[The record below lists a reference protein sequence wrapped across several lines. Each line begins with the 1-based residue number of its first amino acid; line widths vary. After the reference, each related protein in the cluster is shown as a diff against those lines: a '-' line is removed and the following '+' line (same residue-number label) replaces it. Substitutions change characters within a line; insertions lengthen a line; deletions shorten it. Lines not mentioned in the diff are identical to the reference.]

1 MKKILLVILL
11 TIPFLSK
18 SQCSF
23 SFNDLVR
30 ALKSNET
37 TLNNEL
43 SNKGYIYNSKESIYV
58 CGGYDGYLFKLYF
71 EDGGIGIDY
80 LMPNSSYEIQ
90 KIINDAKIY
99 GMKLTDSNTNPE
111 TGLPNNIYEGGKG
124 NLMMQISSNEKF
136 HSITIYGL
144 R

>member
-1 MKKILLVILL
+1 MKKILLAIFL

-23 SFNDLVR
+23 SFNELVR

-37 TLNNEL
+37 MLNIEL
-43 SNKGYIYNSKESIYV
+43 SNKGYTYSSKESTYF
-58 CGGYDGYLFKLYF
+58 CGGFDGYLLKRYF
-71 EDGGIGIDY
+71 EDGAVGIDY

-90 KIINDAKIY
+90 KVINDAKIY
-99 GMKLTDSNTNPE
+99 GMKLIDSKTNPE

-136 HSITIYGL
+136 HSITIYGIQ
-144 R
+144 